1 MEKEKIKEN
10 ISWACEFMRRHIQE
24 NCVNKEICNY
34 LFVVIR
40 LNKKNESFHFMD
52 FINFIKSFSKLEL
65 INDYDLC
72 EQISEEQG
80 SLTWADF
87 TPYRV
92 EKGTLFVMCK
102 LVPLGNCEN
111 EISFHVSID
120 RFHHYP
126 IDGQKYDLN
135 YFWQVSD
142 KDYNIREKIWLNR
155 SQKILRKYK
164 IQRWF
169 AERLYKYFG
178 KKLKILDLDKEMKNI
193 NVFS

>member
-1 MEKEKIKEN
+1 MEKEKIKEC
-10 ISWACEFMRRHIQE
+10 ISWACESMRRHIQE

-34 LFVVIR
+34 MFVAIR
-40 LNKKNESFHFMD
+40 LNKENESSHFMD
-52 FINFIKSFSKLEL
+52 FINLIKKDKLEL
-65 INDYDLC
+65 INGSDLC
-72 EQISEEQG
+72 EQISEEQS
-80 SLTWADF
+80 SLTWVDF

-102 LVPLGNCEN
+102 LVPFGNCEN
-111 EISFHVSID
+111 EIGFHVSID
-120 RFHHYP
+120 GFRHYP
-126 IDGQKYDLN
+126 IFGQKYDLN

-142 KDYNIREKIWLNR
+142 KDYNIREKIWCKR

-169 AERLYKYFG
+169 AERIYKYFG